1 MNIDETFEVLWQ
13 HYSAIT
19 PSSQNIKSL
28 FESKGEQVMN
38 DHIALRTFN
47 DPRVNIEKLAVP
59 FIELGYVPKDVY
71 HFEQKK
77 LKAQHY
83 EHPDAARPKVF
94 ISELMLEKCSPELQK
109 TVQTLLNSVD
119 VNAFS
124 ERLIFSGRIWEQPSF
139 AVYEQ
144 LRSESEYSAW
154 MYLYGFVVNHFTV
167 SINDLKYFDNI
178 EAVNQFL
185 KDNGYQL
192 NNSGGEI
199 KGTPTD
205 LLQQSSILAD
215 WILYDFVEGQ
225 YEVPSCYYEFA
236 FRYPLHGKLF
246 TGFIAQS
253 ADKIFES
260 TDKSLQKK

>member
-13 HYSAIT
+13 HYSEIT
-19 PSSQNIKSL
+19 PSSQKIKNL

-47 DPRVNIEKLAVP
+47 DPRVNIEKLAAP
-59 FIELGYVPKDVY
+59 FIALGYVPKDVY

-83 EHPDAARPKVF
+83 EHPDASRPKVF
-94 ISELMLEKCSPELQK
+94 ISELILEKCSPELQK
-109 TVQTLLNSVD
+109 EIQVLLDSVEA
-119 VNAFS
+119 NRFS
-124 ERLIFSGRIWEQPSF
+124 EGLIFSGRIWGQPSF
-139 AVYEQ
+139 GLYEQ
-144 LRSESEYSAW
+144 LRAESEYAAW

-167 SINDLKYFDNI
+167 SINDLKHFDCI
-178 EAVNQFL
+178 ESVNQFL

-192 NNSGGEI
+192 NSSGGEI

-205 LLQQSSILAD
+205 LLQQSSTLAD
-215 WILYDFVEGQ
+215 RVLYDFTEGQ

-260 TDKSLQKK
+260 TDKSLQVK